1 MQADKTKTKKKNVA
15 VYLPSRFRYA
25 PRLEQYSI
33 ASKYLN
39 KTENSKV
46 KKRTNK
52 CQNEDTKR
60 VWSSCVRSFSSSLM
74 KMPTTR
80 KHNAFSLVKK
90 S

>member
-46 KKRTNK
+46 KKEQISAKMKT
-52 CQNEDTKR
+52 
-60 VWSSCVRSFSSSLM
+60 RSESGA
-74 KMPTTR
+74 R
-80 KHNAFSLVKK
+80 A
-90 S
+90 

>member
-1 MQADKTKTKKKNVA
+1 MLRPTAKQFCLRAATMQADKTKTKKKNVA

-46 KKRTNK
+46 KKEQISAKMKT
-52 CQNEDTKR
+52 
-60 VWSSCVRSFSSSLM
+60 RSESGA
-74 KMPTTR
+74 R
-80 KHNAFSLVKK
+80 A
-90 S
+90 